1 MILIHIL
8 NSWYNVIKD
17 DKIKIKKGEEE
28 ELLVFLLINIINK
41 NVVIIS
47 LCCSVY
53 ATVVNGFILNIM
65 IFLKI
70 EFFVVLL

>member
-1 MILIHIL
+1 MIHIL

-17 DKIKIKKGEEE
+17 KMKIKKGEEE
-28 ELLVFLLINIINK
+28 ELLVFLLIIINK

-70 EFFVVLL
+70 EFCVVLL

>member
-1 MILIHIL
+1 ML
-8 NSWYNVIKD
+8 
-17 DKIKIKKGEEE
+17 
-28 ELLVFLLINIINK
+28 IINK

>member
-1 MILIHIL
+1 MIHIL
-8 NSWYNVIKD
+8 NSWYNVIK

-28 ELLVFLLINIINK
+28 ELLVFLLIINK

-47 LCCSVY
+47 LLCCSVY

-70 EFFVVLL
+70 EFFFVVLL